1 MKQQLARVDDGSNS
15 TTPAAGVESLV
26 LSRSSWSLL
35 AWWVIG
41 DHDVTAGRLLDELA
55 QLEQVI
61 QDALGHVGLL
71 QFVLQLCHL
80 ILHLIELLHFL
91 SNALFFDLSLL
102 LLGYDLAL
110 GPSAFGADLEEI
122 DAAAMRL

>member
-1 MKQQLARVDDGSNS
+1 MNQQLARVDDGSS
-15 TTPAAGVESLV
+15 SSTPAAGVESLV
-26 LSRSSWSLL
+26 LPGSSWSLL

-71 QFVLQLCHL
+71 QFVLHIHQLV
-80 ILHLIELLHFL
+80 LHLVKLLHLL
-91 SNALFFDLSLL
+91 SDALFFDLGFLL
-102 LLGYDLAL
+102 LSYDFAL
-110 GPSAFGADLEEI
+110 GPSAFGADLKEI
-122 DAAAMRL
+122 HATAMRF